1 MEAMLFKNARLFDGV
16 SEDIRELDVLVSDG
30 KITEIGEPRIETKTA
45 RVIDIAGRTLMP
57 GLIDAHIHAYFP
69 DVDPLKCDRM
79 PMTLVAH
86 RARMMLEASLQRGF
100 TSVRDAGGGD
110 YGLHLAVE
118 KGWIKGPR
126 VFYCGSALS
135 QTGGHGD
142 ARRGY
147 EQDFCACQTGYK
159 GHLTCVVDG
168 ADNLRIAVRSEMR
181 RGAHFIKIMGS
192 GGVSSTTDP
201 VHLAQYSAEEIAA
214 VVDEVERHDSYVTA
228 HCHPDIAIRRC
239 IELGVHCIE
248 HGTLISDETAAFAAS
263 KGTSIVPT
271 LAVVNS
277 LSRHGKDLGYPPE
290 SLRKLAIVA
299 PVYAENVARMKKAGV
314 RIGWGTDLIGE
325 LDRDQCTEFQ
335 LRREIFS
342 PLEIMRQVT
351 SINAEIIRQTDRIG
365 RVAVGL
371 DADLIVVDGNPL
383 DDVGV
388 FTEDGRNVPI
398 VMKGGEILKSLMM

>member
-1 MEAMLFKNARLFDGV
+1 MESLLLTNGHVFDGV
-16 SEDIRELDVLVSDG
+16 SANIGEADVLVADG
-30 KITEIGEPRIETKTA
+30 KILEVSDKRIRAKGA
-45 RVIDIAGRTLMP
+45 RTIDLAGKTLMP

-69 DVDPLKCDRM
+69 DVDPLKSDRM

-86 RARMMLEASLQRGF
+86 RARMMLEKSLKRGF

-126 VFYCGSALS
+126 VFYCGRALS

-142 ARRGY
+142 MRRAY
-147 EQDFCACQTGYK
+147 EHEICACGGSVK
-159 GHLTCVVDG
+159 GHLSWVVDG
-168 ADNLRIAVRSEMR
+168 VENLRFAVRSEMR

-192 GGVSSTTDP
+192 GGVASTVDP
-201 VHLAQYSAEEIAA
+201 VHCAQYSADEISA

-228 HCHPDIAIRRC
+228 HCHPDVAIRRC

-248 HGTLISDETAAFAAS
+248 HGTLITDETARLAAE

-277 LSRHGKDLGYPPE
+277 LSQHGKSLGFPRE
-290 SLRKLAIVA
+290 SLDKLAIIA
-299 PVYAENVARMKKAGV
+299 PVYAENVERMKKAGV

-325 LDRDQCTEFQ
+325 LDRDQCTEFA
-335 LRREIFS
+335 LRSEIFT
-342 PLEIMRQVT
+342 PVEILRQAT
-351 SINAEIIRQTDRIG
+351 SINAEIMRQSSLLG
-365 RVAVGL
+365 KVAPGFA
-371 DADLIVVDGNPL
+371 ADLIVVDGNPL
-383 DDVGV
+383 EDISL
-388 FTEDGRNVPI
+388 FTEDGRNVPLVI
-398 VMKGGEILKSLMM
+398 KAGEIVKSALS

>member
-1 MEAMLFKNARLFDGV
+1 MEVVLLRNGRVFDGV
-16 SEDIRELDVLVSDG
+16 SEELGEADVLISGG
-30 KITEIGEPRIETKTA
+30 KIAEISDKPIVTQA
-45 RVIDIAGRTLMP
+45 AHSIDLKGKTLMP

-69 DVDPLKCDRM
+69 DVDPLKSDRM

-86 RARMMLEASLQRGF
+86 RARMMLESALKRGF
-100 TSVRDAGGGD
+100 TSVRDCGGGD

-126 VFYCGSALS
+126 VFYCGRALS

-147 EQDFCACQTGYK
+147 EHEFCACEGGPK
-159 GHLTCVVDG
+159 GHLSWVVDG
-168 ADNLRIAVRSEMR
+168 VENLRFAVRSEMR

-192 GGVSSTTDP
+192 GGVASTVDP
-201 VHLAQYSAEEIAA
+201 VHCAQYSADEIGA

-228 HCHPDIAIRRC
+228 HCHPDIAIKRC

-248 HGTLISDETAAFAAS
+248 HGTLITDETAALAAA

-277 LSRHGKDLGYPPE
+277 LALHGKSLGFPKE
-290 SLRKLAIVA
+290 SLDKLAIIA
-299 PVYAENVARMKKAGV
+299 PVYAENVERMKKAGV

-325 LDRDQCTEFQ
+325 LDRDQCSEFM
-335 LRREIFS
+335 LRSDIFTPVEVLRQATS
-342 PLEIMRQVT
+342 VNAEIMRQ
-351 SINAEIIRQTDRIG
+351 SSWLG
-365 RVAVGL
+365 KVAPGFA
-371 DADLIVVDGNPL
+371 ADLIVVDGNPL
-383 DDVGV
+383 DDLSL
-388 FTEDGRNVPI
+388 FTEDGRNVPLVIKAGQI
-398 VMKGGEILKSLMM
+398 VKSLL